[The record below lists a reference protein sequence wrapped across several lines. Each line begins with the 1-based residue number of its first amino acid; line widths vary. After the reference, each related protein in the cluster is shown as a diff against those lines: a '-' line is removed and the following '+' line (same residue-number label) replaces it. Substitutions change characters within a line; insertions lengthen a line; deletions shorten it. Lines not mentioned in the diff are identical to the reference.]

1 MCKTPVL
8 LDLFVNLIAVYHLA
22 GKYYLVGFAVTI
34 TSTSH
39 TFTKTGRFYP
49 WRCLL
54 FFRVPWRGSNQL
66 KMMRTSADHA
76 SLDSQQKLILWELR
90 EAIITLNCALSR
102 KRKWTFWRRGLQCRY
117 RNSSIPGVRFG
128 WDETTNS
135 LMCISWYASL

>member
-22 GKYYLVGFAVTI
+22 GKYYLVRFAVTI

-76 SLDSQQKLILWELR
+76 SLEQPTKVNSLG
-90 EAIITLNCALSR
+90 ITGSYHHVNCALSR
-102 KRKWTFWRRGLQCRY
+102 KRKWTFWRRDLQCRY

-135 LMCISWYASL
+135 LTCISWYASL